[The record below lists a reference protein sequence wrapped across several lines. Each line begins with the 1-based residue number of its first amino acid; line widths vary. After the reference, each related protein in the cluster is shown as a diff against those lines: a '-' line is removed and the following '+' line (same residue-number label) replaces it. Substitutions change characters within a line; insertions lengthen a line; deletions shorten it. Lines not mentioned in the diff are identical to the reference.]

1 MSLEKTAIYRSGKL
15 QGVSHKWFAVL
26 VGMALRLQL
35 AALNLQLHSLG
46 SSCARLP
53 MTASPLLTAFLPIAL
68 GIIML
73 GLGLSLTLADFARVV
88 KYPKPV
94 LIGLACQIL
103 LLPFI
108 CFLIANGF
116 GLAPALAVG
125 LMLLAAS
132 PGGTTA
138 NLFSHLAH
146 GDVALNITLTAVNS
160 LIAILTMPLLVNLSL
175 AWFMES
181 DQAIP
186 LQFAKVLQ
194 VFAIVL
200 LPVGLGMLIRR
211 YAPAF
216 AARMERPMK
225 GVAALFLAFTIV
237 LALVKDWATVVEY
250 APLVGVAALLFNLL
264 SLSVGYFV
272 PRLLHIPK
280 RQAIAIGMEIG
291 IHNGTL
297 AIALALSP
305 SLLNNATMAVPAA
318 IYSLIMFFTAAAFGW
333 LVSRGHAAAAP
344 ATEREAAR

>member
-1 MSLEKTAIYRSGKL
+1 
-15 QGVSHKWFAVL
+15 
-26 VGMALRLQL
+26 
-35 AALNLQLHSLG
+35 
-46 SSCARLP
+46 
-53 MTASPLLTAFLPIAL
+53 MTASPLLTAFLPVAL
-68 GIIML
+68 GIIMF

-94 LIGLACQIL
+94 LIGLVCQIL

-175 AWFMES
+175 AYFMEA

-200 LPVGLGMLIRR
+200 VPVTLGMLVRR
-211 YAPAF
+211 LTPAF
-216 AARMERPMK
+216 AARMEKPMK
-225 GVAALFLAFTIV
+225 IVAALFLAGTVI
-237 LALVKDWATVVEY
+237 LALVKDWQTVVEY
-250 APLVGVAALLFNLL
+250 APLVGAAALLFNLL
-264 SLSVGYFV
+264 SLMLGYWV
-272 PRLLHIPK
+272 PRLLKIPK

-305 SLLNNATMAVPAA
+305 TLLNNSTMAIPAA
-318 IYSLIMFFTAAAFGW
+318 LYSLIMFFTAAGFGW
-333 LVSRGHAAAAP
+333 WVSRSPVPAP
-344 ATEREAAR
+344 VLD

>member
-1 MSLEKTAIYRSGKL
+1 
-15 QGVSHKWFAVL
+15 
-26 VGMALRLQL
+26 
-35 AALNLQLHSLG
+35 
-46 SSCARLP
+46 
-53 MTASPLLTAFLPIAL
+53 MTASPLLTAFLPLAL

-94 LIGLACQIL
+94 VVGLACQIL
-103 LLPFI
+103 LLPLV

-116 GLAPALAVG
+116 GLESALAVG

-175 AWFMES
+175 SWFMAS

-200 LPVGLGMLIRR
+200 LPVALGMLIRHF
-211 YAPAF
+211 APAF
-216 AARMERPMK
+216 AARMEKPMK
-225 GVAALFLAFTIV
+225 LVAALFLAFTIV
-237 LALVKDWATVVEY
+237 LALAKDWQTVVEY
-250 APLVGVAALLFNLL
+250 APLVGLAALLFNVL
-264 SLSVGYFV
+264 SLAVGYWV
-272 PRLLHIPK
+272 PRMLNIPK

-318 IYSLIMFFTAAAFGW
+318 LYSLIMFFTAAGFGW
-333 LVSRGHAAAAP
+333 WVSRGHVAAQP
-344 ATEREAAR
+344 EGGTVNQG